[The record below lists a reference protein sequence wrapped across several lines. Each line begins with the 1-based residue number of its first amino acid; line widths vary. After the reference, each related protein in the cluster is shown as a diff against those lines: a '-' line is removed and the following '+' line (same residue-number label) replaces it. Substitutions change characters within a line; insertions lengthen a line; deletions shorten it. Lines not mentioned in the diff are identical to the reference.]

1 MGQCAAGPP
10 AGKGVAEGLHSVRSM
25 GSEPNMKRPSSV
37 VPQCMF
43 ALPLASRAA
52 STRFWS
58 PSYITQAAGRQARN
72 QLITLLQASF
82 IHLAC
87 WRSRA
92 ASAFPCSPVYITQS
106 AGNGARNQQNLQHP
120 LGRPSTLQTYV
131 PYAAS
136 TLWQAS
142 VARLGAAP
150 PLDMPWDASQA
161 LPRSR
166 RTAAEQPT
174 MITLAGHCPTKS
186 GHRPAFSPTCH
197 RYGQSA
203 RLQG

>member
-1 MGQCAAGPP
+1 MRSRPTSREGRGRGVALYEVNGVGAKHEAAIICGAPVHVCAAACVP
-10 AGKGVAEGLHSVRSM
+10 
-25 GSEPNMKRPSSV
+25 GS
-37 VPQCMF
+37 
-43 ALPLASRAA
+43 
-52 STRFWS
+52 
-58 PSYITQAAGRQARN
+58 
-72 QLITLLQASF
+72 
-82 IHLAC
+82 
-87 WRSRA
+87 
-92 ASAFPCSPVYITQS
+92 
-106 AGNGARNQQNLQHP
+106 QHP
-120 LGRPSTLQTYV
+120 LLVAVIYHPGCRQTGKESADYTATGILHPPCMLEEPSGQRFSLFASVYHPVCRQRGQESAESSASLGRPSTLQTYV

-166 RTAAEQPT
+166 RTAAKQPT

-197 RYGQSA
+197 RYGQNA
-203 RLQG
+203 WLQG